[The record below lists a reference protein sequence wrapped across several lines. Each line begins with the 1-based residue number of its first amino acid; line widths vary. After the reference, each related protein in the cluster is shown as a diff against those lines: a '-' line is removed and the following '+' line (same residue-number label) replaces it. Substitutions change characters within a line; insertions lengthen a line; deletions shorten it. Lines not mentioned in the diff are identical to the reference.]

1 MPKMGYDMRE
11 GTVVR
16 WYKREG
22 EAVARGEVIADIET
36 DKATVEF
43 EAYTAGVLQRLVAVE
58 GMPVAVGEA
67 IAVIGEPGEIAAAAM
82 PTAAVEMA
90 AGVAAADAAADA
102 VVGDGEMAADDD
114 GVVVDGDMAAVRD
127 LGEVRASPLARR
139 LARERGIEL
148 ATVAGSGPGG
158 RIVEKDILECAAAA
172 VSGFGDGAATAAA
185 TAPVGWVLASPL
197 ARRLARE
204 RGIELGLV
212 VGSGPGG
219 RVIERDVL
227 GYVEP
232 PAAPVVDDEVTV
244 EILPAAVDE
253 AVAMPAADAGGP
265 AVVAVGVAEEG
276 IETAADVSAMEG
288 VVPAVVVSDADGVA
302 EGMAAA
308 DGDRDEVVEGASV
321 AVEAVTAAD
330 VGMETAAVVAGRE
343 GAAAPAVADVVA
355 EVVETAGDVAGR
367 EGEIAADGMESA
379 ALVGETVGEAVVA
392 GEGVEGW
399 VGLSRMR
406 QAIARVTGDSKRDA
420 PHFYVTAEVDMGK
433 AMALRREINDALPGE
448 QRVSVNDLVVRAC
461 AMGLGSHP
469 KFNAFFRG
477 DHLQYNAAVNIGIAI
492 TLESGLIVP
501 GISHCEGKSL
511 VEIAAASKDLIAR
524 AQRGALR
531 QEEYGDTT
539 FSVSNLGMFEVD
551 SFAAIIFPPHAAV
564 LAVGTVKEQPVVR
577 EGQLAVGQVMKATLS
592 TDHRVADGA
601 EAAEFLVE
609 VKGLLE
615 NPVRL
620 LL

>member
-1 MPKMGYDMRE
+1 M
-11 GTVVR
+11 
-16 WYKREG
+16 
-22 EAVARGEVIADIET
+22 
-36 DKATVEF
+36 
-43 EAYTAGVLQRLVAVE
+43 
-58 GMPVAVGEA
+58 
-67 IAVIGEPGEIAAAAM
+67 
-82 PTAAVEMA
+82 
-90 AGVAAADAAADA
+90 
-102 VVGDGEMAADDD
+102 
-114 GVVVDGDMAAVRD
+114 
-127 LGEVRASPLARR
+127 
-139 LARERGIEL
+139 
-148 ATVAGSGPGG
+148 
-158 RIVEKDILECAAAA
+158 
-172 VSGFGDGAATAAA
+172 
-185 TAPVGWVLASPL
+185 
-197 ARRLARE
+197 
-204 RGIELGLV
+204 
-212 VGSGPGG
+212 
-219 RVIERDVL
+219 
-227 GYVEP
+227 
-232 PAAPVVDDEVTV
+232 
-244 EILPAAVDE
+244 
-253 AVAMPAADAGGP
+253 
-265 AVVAVGVAEEG
+265 
-276 IETAADVSAMEG
+276 
-288 VVPAVVVSDADGVA
+288 
-302 EGMAAA
+302 
-308 DGDRDEVVEGASV
+308 
-321 AVEAVTAAD
+321 
-330 VGMETAAVVAGRE
+330 
-343 GAAAPAVADVVA
+343 
-355 EVVETAGDVAGR
+355 
-367 EGEIAADGMESA
+367 
-379 ALVGETVGEAVVA
+379 
-392 GEGVEGW
+392 
-399 VGLSRMR
+399 SRMR

-461 AMGLGSHP
+461 AIGLGFHP

-564 LAVGTVKEQPVVR
+564 LAVGTVREQPVVR

-601 EAAEFLVE
+601 EAAQFLVE